1 MKIPFRMKSEECTT
15 VASRVAVGSKIL
27 ESCGCKSKDVKKLCR
42 AAKDSAKKFDKTFC
56 KLMKNVKKRNKEFKW
71 SETDYKDIS
80 KVSKEI
86 GEIYKDKFE
95 PNEQAEYE
103 KARKDMEKDYDTMI
117 SKVQSISNND
127 NTVKE
132 ILKSENK
139 KLVGKVLALLNPD
152 ELFL

>member
-1 MKIPFRMKSEECTT
+1 MKIPFKMKT
-15 VASRVAVGSKIL
+15 KD
-27 ESCGCKSKDVKKLCR
+27 CKSIAGYVAEFSRHLEGKIEDKGTKKLCR
-42 AAKDSAKKFDKTFC
+42 ETKDSAKKFDKTFC